1 MKVFLD
7 TNILIFASINRSEYI
22 RSIVKYIS
30 TNCDLLLSDYII
42 REYEKAINGKK
53 LEKYNCINI
62 LNTIFY
68 ERIISSNDIKNLKIE
83 IRDINDYQ
91 VLYDAIKANAD
102 ILITNDKD
110 FDDVT
115 IDKPRI
121 LSLQQFFKEFMQ

>member
-1 MKVFLD
+1 M
-7 TNILIFASINRSEYI
+7 
-22 RSIVKYIS
+22 
-30 TNCDLLLSDYII
+30 LLSDYII

-53 LEKYNCINI
+53 LEKYKCINI
-62 LNTIFY
+62 LNTILY
-68 ERIISSNDIKNLKIE
+68 ERIISSSDIKNLKIE

-91 VLYDAIKANAD
+91 VLYDAIKGNAD

-121 LSLQQFFKEFMQ
+121 LSLQQFLKSSCNEWLMPLFVL